1 MEEQSDHPISL
12 VKMSELNIPKKPL
25 PSPLIYLGIPFFL
38 LFTYFSF
45 NKIGFNLDDFKRN
58 LDNRFI
64 VTDPLFNPKW
74 NWAFNN
80 TFEPLIET
88 IQIAILASIIGSL
101 IALPISF
108 FASRTTN
115 PSALSFVFN
124 KGFLNLIRTI
134 PDLFWGMLFVAAVSQ
149 GPFAGVL
156 ALLMFSLAIMGKL
169 LSETIDAID
178 TGPLEAARA
187 TGASQQQTVFS
198 SALPQVMP
206 NFLAYFLYIFELC
219 IRASVILGLVGAGGV
234 GRIIETQR
242 IFLRFDRIS
251 PIIVFILVIVIL
263 IEQVSIYTRRK
274 IL

>member
-1 MEEQSDHPISL
+1 
-12 VKMSELNIPKKPL
+12 
-25 PSPLIYLGIPFFL
+25 
-38 LFTYFSF
+38 
-45 NKIGFNLDDFKRN
+45 
-58 LDNRFI
+58 
-64 VTDPLFNPKW
+64 
-74 NWAFNN
+74 
-80 TFEPLIET
+80 
-88 IQIAILASIIGSL
+88 
-101 IALPISF
+101 
-108 FASRTTN
+108 
-115 PSALSFVFN
+115 
-124 KGFLNLIRTI
+124 
-134 PDLFWGMLFVAAVSQ
+134 MLFVAAVSQ